1 MEKIIGHRKKP
12 SGVTEL
18 LVRWKGSYA
27 DSYEP
32 SANVTE
38 PARREYWDS
47 LKVPSKSVSAKVGP
61 LYEYAQQTLKTAI
74 TVDKTR
80 QEPTEHDTPLEALS
94 EETLALAF
102 LATVAEQAGLASRP
116 NRGINSHTADSHAAA
131 MCELVVRVRG
141 RCRAREGA
149 ALRGARCAAAPPARV
164 CASIC
169 VTHCV
174 VRYYFVSAGPWAC
187 VSVRAWSYS
196 LLRPIFY
203 TPLDSLTK
211 FLSERTRSPFG
222 RSNRSGAYE

>member
-1 MEKIIGHRKKP
+1 MQQEEEAAVQQQQEAAVAMEAAVVVQQPQQGSSSSAAASSSSSSSAAASSSRKR
-12 SGVTEL
+12 S
-18 LVRWKGSYA
+18 R
-27 DSYEP
+27 
-32 SANVTE
+32 SAAAL
-38 PARREYWDS
+38 PA
-47 LKVPSKSVSAKVGP
+47 A
-61 LYEYAQQTLKTAI
+61 
-74 TVDKTR
+74 
-80 QEPTEHDTPLEALS
+80 AL
-94 EETLALAF
+94 
-102 LATVAEQAGLASRP
+102 P
-116 NRGINSHTADSHAAA
+116 AAA

-222 RSNRSGAYE
+222 RSDRCLARGREHGLGTHIARGTREKYHASSRVATARAARTRARVG

>member
-1 MEKIIGHRKKP
+1 MQQEEEAAVQQRQVAAVAMEAAVVVQQPQQGSSSSAAASCSSSASSSAAASSSRKR
-12 SGVTEL
+12 S
-18 LVRWKGSYA
+18 R
-27 DSYEP
+27 
-32 SANVTE
+32 SAAAL
-38 PARREYWDS
+38 PA
-47 LKVPSKSVSAKVGP
+47 A
-61 LYEYAQQTLKTAI
+61 
-74 TVDKTR
+74 
-80 QEPTEHDTPLEALS
+80 AL
-94 EETLALAF
+94 
-102 LATVAEQAGLASRP
+102 P
-116 NRGINSHTADSHAAA
+116 AAA

-164 CASIC
+164 CASI
-169 VTHCV
+169 CV

-222 RSNRSGAYE
+222 RSDRCLARGREHTVSVRT